1 MLANPLGHLLQT
13 TKQGGGRSSA
23 AKKGKADEV
32 FFGPLVEIES
42 RRQDAIAVRVAMER
56 ELGLEAAAAKLAKP
70 TAAPRAAAGR
80 KRPQAGAAAA
90 PAQPRATRRT
100 TTPPV

>member
-1 MLANPLGHLLQT
+1 VLANPLGHLLQT

-42 RRQDAIAVRVAMER
+42 RRQDAIAVRVALER

-70 TAAPRAAAGR
+70 TAAPRAAAG
-80 KRPQAGAAAA
+80 PQAGAAAA